1 MGGNNKIIKSSSK
14 IPTCE
19 VAKFQKRDFWFSL
32 YLGLEIGLLFFLI
45 VRFIKPDFSLII
57 KGIAIPPLAIA
68 IFLPIFSF
76 IAILTA
82 FKLGEKF
89 KILCQVG
96 KFGFVGVG
104 NTLVDFFIL
113 NSLILR
119 FGVPESSYL
128 KWFLM
133 AISFLV
139 AMLHSF
145 GLNKFWTFG
154 QKETKKTGQEFA
166 IFITISFIGLSIH
179 SMIAA
184 GVANIFISRAIYA
197 ENISMNIGKLF
208 GVMFSLVWD
217 FIGYKLIVFK
227 KK

>member
-1 MGGNNKIIKSSSK
+1 MGGDKKIIQSENK

-19 VAKFQKRDFWFSL
+19 VVKFKKRDFWFSL
-32 YLGLEIGLLFFLI
+32 YLGLEIGLLFFLVI
-45 VRFIKPDFSLII
+45 RFLKPDFILTI
-57 KGIAIPPLAIA
+57 KGIAIPPWAIA

-89 KILCQVG
+89 RILCQIG

-104 NTLVDFFIL
+104 NTLVDVFVL
-113 NSLILR
+113 NSLMLL
-119 FGVPESSYL
+119 FGVPESAYL
-128 KWFLM
+128 KWLLM

-139 AMLHSF
+139 AMIHSF

-166 IFITISFIGLSIH
+166 IFLTISFIGLAIH
-179 SMIAA
+179 TIIAT
-184 GVANIFISRAIYA
+184 GVASALIAKSLFA
-197 ENISMNIGKLF
+197 ENISMNIGKLI
-208 GVMFSLVWD
+208 GVMFSLVWN